1 MINKSLALKNDLN
14 LALREESNMPKLA
27 CNLECQYNHRLDGM
41 SKSGIREFDEKI
53 SGIPDIIKLTI
64 GEPDLNT
71 PDHVKDAAI
80 SAINANESHY
90 APQLGM
96 FELRK
101 AIANFLKRTQ
111 DLEYSPE
118 NEILVTNGATE
129 AIAAT
134 MFALLNKGD
143 KVILPT
149 PGYALY
155 FPIVKFVGAEV
166 VPVDV
171 SKTNFELTPSL
182 LEKTLENEGAGAKM
196 VILNYPTNPTGKEYN
211 SENIKEL
218 AKVIKK
224 NNLYVL
230 ADEIYKTLIYD
241 DAEHYS
247 IANEIPD
254 RTILISGVSK
264 SHAMTGYRI
273 GYIAAPAPI
282 IKLALRVHG
291 YLVTSISS
299 PMQLAAAE
307 ALNNGDD
314 DPKEM
319 QKIYNRRRS
328 FIIEKL
334 NEMEMNAISPE
345 GAFYIF
351 IHIPDQYGSDDVKF
365 CEDLARKAR
374 VGVTPG
380 SLFGP
385 GGEGY
390 FRVSYATSD
399 ENLAEAMDRMNDFI
413 SSLA

>member
-1 MINKSLALKNDLN
+1 
-14 LALREESNMPKLA
+14 MPKIASSLQG
-27 CNLECQYNHRLDGM
+27 QYNHQLDGM

-71 PDHVKDAAI
+71 PEHVKNAAI
-80 SAINANESHY
+80 YAINSNESHY
-90 APQLGM
+90 APQRGM
-96 FELRK
+96 AQLRD
-101 AIANFLKRTQ
+101 AIAAFLNRTQ
-111 DLEYSPE
+111 NLKYDPV

-129 AIAAT
+129 AIAIT
-134 MFALLNKGD
+134 MFSLLNKGD

-155 FPIVKFVGAEV
+155 FPIIKFAGAEV

-171 SKTNFELTPSL
+171 SKTNFELTPCL
-182 LEKTLENEGAGAKM
+182 LEKTLKNEGAGAKM
-196 VILNYPTNPTGKEYN
+196 VILNYPTNPTGKEY
-211 SENIKEL
+211 SAANIRRL
-218 AKVIKK
+218 AKIIQEYD
-224 NNLYVL
+224 LYVM

-241 DAEHYS
+241 DVEHYS

-254 RTILISGVSK
+254 RTVLISGVSK

-273 GYIAAPAPI
+273 GYIAAPAPVI
-282 IKLALRVHG
+282 ELALRVHG

-314 DPKEM
+314 DPAEM
-319 QKIYNRRRS
+319 CEIYNKRRNYVM
-328 FIIEKL
+328 EKIKKMGL
-334 NEMEMNAISPE
+334 TTILPE

-351 IHIPDQYGSDDVKF
+351 IHVPIQYGTDDVKF
-365 CEDLARKAR
+365 CEDLAEQAH

-390 FRVSYATSD
+390 FRLSYATSD
-399 ENLAEAMDRMNDFI
+399 ENLAKAMSRMNNFI
-413 SSLA
+413 ASLA

>member
-1 MINKSLALKNDLN
+1 MITKGEKLKIVYLFVIGGIY
-14 LALREESNMPKLA
+14 MPKIATTLQD
-27 CNLECQYNHRLDGM
+27 QYNHRLDGM

-53 SGIPDIIKLTI
+53 SGISDIIKLTI

-71 PDHVKDAAI
+71 PDHVKNAAI

-96 FELRK
+96 YELRK
-101 AIANFLKRTQ
+101 AIADFLDRTQ
-111 DLEYSPE
+111 SLKYSPKD
-118 NEILVTNGATE
+118 EILVTNGATE

-134 MFALLNKGD
+134 MFALLNEGD

-155 FPIVKFVGAEV
+155 FPIIRFVGAEV
-166 VPVDV
+166 IPVDV

-182 LEKTLENEGAGAKM
+182 LKKTLENEGKGAKM
-196 VILNYPTNPTGKEYN
+196 VVLNYPSNPTGKEYSSN
-211 SENIKEL
+211 NIKEL
-218 AKVIKK
+218 AKIIQE
-224 NNLYVL
+224 NNLYVM

-247 IANEIPD
+247 VANEIPE

-273 GYIAAPAPI
+273 GYIAAPSPI
-282 IKLALRVHG
+282 VQLALRVHG

-307 ALNNGDD
+307 ALNHGDN
-314 DPKEM
+314 DPNAM
-319 QKIYNRRRS
+319 RQIYSKRRKFVMKS
-328 FIIEKL
+328 ISQMGL
-334 NEMEMNAISPE
+334 SAVSPE
-345 GAFYIF
+345 GAFYMF
-351 IHIPDQYGSDDVKF
+351 IHIPNQYGSDDVKF
-365 CEDLARKAR
+365 CEDLAQQAH

-399 ENLAEAMDRMNDFI
+399 ENLAKAMDRMSSFI
-413 SSLA
+413 SLLN